1 MEATYLSLCW
11 LRALIQWCQETKGN
25 AWHWVCCGRVLVE
38 LGRAA
43 IIFGGSK
50 ASDKIHRILESRAAE
65 PLLCCCF
72 QCLTFISHTLLRTFR
87 GPGVVCSPK
96 EN

>member
-1 MEATYLSLCW
+1 MLAEGLDPVVPGDEGECS
-11 LRALIQWCQETKGN
+11 ALGVPW
-25 AWHWVCCGRVLVE
+25 RVLVE

-65 PLLCCCF
+65 ALLCCCF
-72 QCLTFISHTLLRTFR
+72 LCLTFISHTLLRTFR
-87 GPGVVCSPK
+87 GPGVICSPK